1 MKLTK
6 HTDYALRILMYT
18 ALLPEDQLLSIQE
31 VTDAYDLS
39 RNHVMKIVQKLG
51 REGYLSTIRGKGGG
65 FTLAKSAQ
73 AINLGELVMCMET
86 TMNVVECD
94 RPLCRLSS
102 GCRLKGVLA
111 EAAAA
116 FIAVLNRYSLA
127 DLIGNRCD
135 LIRLLAIAD

>member
-18 ALLPEDQLLSIQE
+18 ALQPEGRLLSIQE

-51 REGYLSTIRGKGGG
+51 REGYLTTVRGKGGG
-65 FTLAKSAQ
+65 FTLAKPAQ
-73 AINLGELVMCMET
+73 AINLGELVRCMET
-86 TMNVVECD
+86 TMKVVECD
-94 RPLCRLSS
+94 RPLCRLSPQ
-102 GCRLKGVLA
+102 CELKGVLA

-116 FIAVLNRYSLA
+116 FMAVLNRYTLA
-127 DLIGNRCD
+127 DLLGNRHD
-135 LIRLLAIAD
+135 LIRLLTIAN

>member
-65 FTLAKSAQ
+65 FTLAKPAQ
-73 AINLGELVMCMET
+73 AINLGELVMCM
-86 TMNVVECD
+86 
-94 RPLCRLSS
+94 
-102 GCRLKGVLA
+102 
-111 EAAAA
+111 
-116 FIAVLNRYSLA
+116 
-127 DLIGNRCD
+127 
-135 LIRLLAIAD
+135 